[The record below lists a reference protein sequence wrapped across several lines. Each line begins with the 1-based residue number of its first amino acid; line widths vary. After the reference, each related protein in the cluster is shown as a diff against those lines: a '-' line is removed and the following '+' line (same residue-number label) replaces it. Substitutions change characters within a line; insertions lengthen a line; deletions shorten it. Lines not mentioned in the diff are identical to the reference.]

1 MAIDI
6 VMLLASLTA
15 ILMACFM
22 FTNAIEWF
30 GRKMNLGH
38 SVVGSVL
45 AAVGTALPETI
56 IPIIAICFFKG
67 EGPGQIAVG
76 AIAGAPFMLSTL
88 AFFVTGAAVLI
99 YAALG
104 KRKTKMNADIKGIS
118 RDLFFFIIVY
128 GIAVLATFLRGS
140 IIARV
145 IVAVVLLLSYA
156 LYLKLT
162 FSHGGGSVEDPE
174 ELYFSIWFKVKNSM
188 GLITAQLVL
197 SLAVLVSGADFF
209 VKYTEKLSVL
219 LGMTPLILSILITPI
234 ATELPEKMNS
244 VIWVGKGKDTLA
256 LGNITGAMVFQ
267 SCFPVTFGVLFT
279 PWNLQG
285 VTIVSAELALAAAA
299 LNLIWIR
306 ITKSFNPYFMLAT
319 GALYFLLLVKIF
331 IK

>member
-1 MAIDI
+1 
-6 VMLLASLTA
+6 
-15 ILMACFM
+15 M
-22 FTNAIEWF
+22 FTNAVEWL
-30 GRKMNLGH
+30 GRIMNLGH

-88 AFFVTGAAVLI
+88 AFFITGAAVLI
-99 YAALG
+99 YAAMG
-104 KRKTKMNADIKGIS
+104 KRKAVITADIKGIS
-118 RDLFFFIIVY
+118 RDLVFFIILY
-128 GIAVLATFLRGS
+128 GAAVLSTFLRG
-140 IIARV
+140 IIAART
-145 IVAVVLLLSYA
+145 IIAGVLILSYI

-162 FSHGGGSVEDPE
+162 FTHGGESEDDPE
-174 ELYFSIWFKVKNSM
+174 ELYFSNWLNRKNSM
-188 GLITAQLVL
+188 VLIITQLVL
-197 SLAVLVSGADFF
+197 SLVIMVSAADFF

-219 LGMTPLILSILITPI
+219 LGMAPLILSILITPI
-234 ATELPEKMNS
+234 ATELPEKLNS
-244 VIWVGKGKDTLA
+244 IIWVGKGKDTLA

-267 SCFPVTFGVLFT
+267 SCFPVAFGVMFT

-285 VTIVSAELALAAAA
+285 VTIVSAELALAAAV

-306 ITKSFNPYFMLAT
+306 VTKSFNPYFMLAT

-331 IK
+331 VK